1 MMEYCVVCDLDFH
14 SYMWEGICDNCY
26 RNQEAEKSASAA
38 NLSHDLPRKEADWR
52 YWDDYVAR
60 AFGLNK

>member
-1 MMEYCVVCDLDFH
+1 MEYCVVCDLGLDSFFG
-14 SYMWEGICDNCY
+14 ENTCDNCY
-26 RNQEAEKSASAA
+26 RNQEAEKFA